1 MPPKSVQVARPA
13 GRYFK
18 GKPGAALQA
27 HSSDSDSDADD
38 TEVDAQR
45 ARLHGREGRE
55 MGVSL
60 GKAVGVDSQG
70 RVVGIRQ
77 EGAFWFSLSSPPPS
91 FPLRDSSL
99 VVAASPLIPYR
110 RSELTHIDALLLC
123 CRVLV

>member
-18 GKPGAALQA
+18 GKPGAAAQA

-45 ARLHGREGRE
+45 ARLHEREGRE

-70 RVVGIRQ
+70 RVVGVRQ
-77 EGAFWFSLSSPPPS
+77 EGAFWFSLSPPLLLASLCTSPASSSLPHPS
-91 FPLRDSSL
+91 FLT
-99 VVAASPLIPYR
+99 AAPS
-110 RSELTHIDALLLC
+110 
-123 CRVLV
+123 